1 VVTDVGA
8 RDVLTVSASEDAG
21 LKRPVP
27 LQVMADPVGGFRLYA
42 GRKYVSFSR

>member
-1 VVTDVGA
+1 
-8 RDVLTVSASEDAG
+8 

-27 LQVMADPVGGFRLYA
+27 LQVMGDAGGGFRLYA